1 MQEGKSSKTTN
12 IIIMSGRKRR
22 SYSFV
27 PRSSGSPST
36 SYNEYTNC
44 TVELLTS
51 SIKVELEV
59 LSYRQTD
66 TVISV
71 YMVRYRYIINNQV
84 KTG

>member
-1 MQEGKSSKTTN
+1 MIRRWTYIYHLLLVESTMYHRIFEISREGSVVAK
-12 IIIMSGRKRR
+12 
-22 SYSFV
+22 
-27 PRSSGSPST
+27 PRLKLQVG
-36 SYNEYTNC
+36 
-44 TVELLTS
+44 LL
-51 SIKVELEV
+51 KVELEV